1 MVNLQ
6 LLLKSVLE
14 AILFINTDL
23 IKVILQS
30 LLCRVA
36 SGLFGGGW
44 VVMGWVVGWVVGSWN

>member
-44 VVMGWVVGWVVGSWN
+44 VVMG